1 LIFITILCGGFQV
14 IIDFIAGITLL
25 NEMSLRKI
33 AIIISLGAAL
43 AILIEGGAYLTATSL
58 QKKGIFY
65 APHVTETYQVF
76 QARFNPL
83 LGWPSEKNYGSGD
96 YDRSGSRV
104 VPAFPD
110 PDRFRACVSLYGDSF
125 TWGEEVDN
133 EHAWGNV
140 LSKLLACRVA
150 NYGVGGYG
158 TDQAYLRF
166 HYNVRDHAKITLLV
180 HLSENITRNVGQFR
194 NLAVPVPQFL
204 LKPRFILDG
213 QGQLELVP
221 MPVLSEKDY
230 VEVNRNPEKYFKHD
244 FFVPGGLSGNQKMSL
259 SYSFAIL
266 RAFKRFH
273 IRNKF
278 TGEPNYANYYRADH
292 PAHGLQVTAAIIQR
306 FYREALS
313 RGQEPIVAILPTGYD
328 LVYYHKSRRWVYQ
341 PLMDDLRQS
350 GINALNIGQEM
361 MSRLGDRNPC
371 ALYTRC
377 EGHLNEAGNEMVA
390 EIIFRY
396 LKSHVSPN
404 H

>member
-1 LIFITILCGGFQV
+1 
-14 IIDFIAGITLL
+14 
-25 NEMSLRKI
+25 MSLRKI
-33 AIIISLGAAL
+33 AIIIILGAAL
-43 AILIEGGAYLTATSL
+43 AIFIEGGAYLTATSL

-65 APHVTETYQVF
+65 APHVRETYQAF
-76 QARFNPL
+76 QARLNPL
-83 LGWPSEKNYGSGD
+83 LGWPSERSYGMGD

-110 PDRFRACVSLYGDSF
+110 PDRQPACVSLYGNSF

-158 TDQAYLRF
+158 PDQAYLRF
-166 HYNVRDHAKITLLV
+166 HYNVRDHAKITFLV

-221 MPVLSEKDY
+221 MPVISERDY
-230 VEVNRNPEKYFKHD
+230 VDVNRNPEKYFKHD
-244 FFVPGGLSGNQKMSL
+244 FFIPGGLSGNQKISFPFSL
-259 SYSFAIL
+259 AML
-266 RAFKRFH
+266 RAFKRFNL
-273 IRNKF
+273 RNKF
-278 TGEPNYANYYRADH
+278 TGEPNYANYYLADH
-292 PAHGLQVTAAIIQR
+292 PAQGLQLTAAIIQR
-306 FYREALS
+306 FHQEALS
-313 RGQEPIVAILPTGYD
+313 RGQEPIVAIFPTGYD
-328 LVYYHKSRRWVYQ
+328 LVYYQKARRWVYQ
-341 PLMDDLRQS
+341 PLMDDLRQR
-350 GINALNIGQEM
+350 GINALNIGQEIM
-361 MSRLGDRNPC
+361 GRLGDRNPC
-371 ALYTRC
+371 AMYTRC

-390 EIIFRY
+390 EIVFRY

-404 H
+404 Y

>member
-1 LIFITILCGGFQV
+1 
-14 IIDFIAGITLL
+14 
-25 NEMSLRKI
+25 M
-33 AIIISLGAAL
+33 
-43 AILIEGGAYLTATSL
+43 
-58 QKKGIFY
+58 
-65 APHVTETYQVF
+65 
-76 QARFNPL
+76 
-83 LGWPSEKNYGSGD
+83 
-96 YDRSGSRV
+96 

-110 PDRFRACVSLYGDSF
+110 PDRPRACVSLYGDSF

-204 LKPRFILDG
+204 LKPRFNLDG

-230 VEVNRNPEKYFKHD
+230 VDVNRNPEKYFKHD
-244 FFVPGGLSGNQKMSL
+244 FFVPGGLSGNQKMSFPFSL
-259 SYSFAIL
+259 KML
-266 RAFKRFH
+266 RAFKRFN

-306 FYREALS
+306 FHQEALS
-313 RGQEPIVAILPTGYD
+313 RGQEPIVAIFPTGYD

-341 PLMDDLRQS
+341 PLMDDLRQR

-371 ALYTRC
+371 AMYTRC

-390 EIIFRY
+390 EIVFRY

>member
-1 LIFITILCGGFQV
+1 
-14 IIDFIAGITLL
+14 
-25 NEMSLRKI
+25 MSLRKI
-33 AIIISLGAAL
+33 TIIIILGAAL
-43 AILIEGGAYLTATSL
+43 ATLIEGGAYLTATSL

-65 APHVTETYQVF
+65 VPHVTETWQAF

-83 LGWPSEKNYGSGD
+83 LGWPSERTYGIGD

-110 PDRFRACVSLYGDSF
+110 PDRQPACVSLYGDSF

-133 EHAWGNV
+133 EHAWGNL

-166 HYNVRDHAKITLLV
+166 HHNVRDHAPIALLV

-213 QGQLELVP
+213 QGQLELIP
-221 MPVLSEKDY
+221 MPVISEKNY
-230 VEVNRNPEKYFKHD
+230 VDANRNPEKYFKHD
-244 FFVPGGLSGNQKMSL
+244 FFVPGGLSGNQKITFPFSL
-259 SYSFAIL
+259 AML
-266 RAFKRFH
+266 RAFKRFN

-278 TGEPNYANYYRADH
+278 TGEPNYANYYLAGH
-292 PAHGLQVTAAIIQR
+292 PAQGLQITAAIIQR
-306 FYREALS
+306 FHQEALC
-313 RGQEPIVAILPTGYD
+313 RGQEPIVAIFPTGYD
-328 LVYYHKSRRWVYQ
+328 LVYYQKAHRWVYQ
-341 PLMDDLRQS
+341 PLMDDLQEK
-350 GINALNIGQEM
+350 GIKALNIGQEI

-371 ALYTRC
+371 AIYTWC
-377 EGHLNEAGNEMVA
+377 GGHFNAAGNEMVA

>member
-1 LIFITILCGGFQV
+1 
-14 IIDFIAGITLL
+14 
-25 NEMSLRKI
+25 MSLRKI
-33 AIIISLGAAL
+33 AIIIILGAAL
-43 AILIEGGAYLTATSL
+43 AIFIEGGAYLTATSL

-65 APHVTETYQVF
+65 APHVRETYQAF
-76 QARFNPL
+76 QARLNPL
-83 LGWPSEKNYGSGD
+83 LGWPSERSYGMGD

-110 PDRFRACVSLYGDSF
+110 PDRQPACVSLYGNSF

-158 TDQAYLRF
+158 PDQAYLRF
-166 HYNVRDHAKITLLV
+166 HYNVRDHAKITFLV

-221 MPVLSEKDY
+221 MPVISERDY
-230 VEVNRNPEKYFKHD
+230 VDVNRNPEKYFKHD
-244 FFVPGGLSGNQKMSL
+244 FFIPGGLSGNQKISFPFSL
-259 SYSFAIL
+259 AML
-266 RAFKRFH
+266 RAFKRFN

-278 TGEPNYANYYRADH
+278 TGEPNYANYYLADH
-292 PAHGLQVTAAIIQR
+292 PAQGLQLTAAIIQR
-306 FYREALS
+306 FHQEALS
-313 RGQEPIVAILPTGYD
+313 RGQEPIVAIFPTGYD
-328 LVYYHKSRRWVYQ
+328 LVYYQKARRWVYQ
-341 PLMDDLRQS
+341 PLMDDLRQRS
-350 GINALNIGQEM
+350 INALNIGQEIM
-361 MSRLGDRNPC
+361 GRLGDRNPC
-371 ALYTRC
+371 AMYTRC
-377 EGHLNEAGNEMVA
+377 EGHLNEAGNERVA
-390 EIIFRY
+390 EIVFRY

-404 H
+404 Y

>member
-1 LIFITILCGGFQV
+1 
-14 IIDFIAGITLL
+14 
-25 NEMSLRKI
+25 MSIRKI
-33 AIIISLGAAL
+33 AIIIILGVAL
-43 AILIEGGAYLTATSL
+43 AIFIEGGAYLTATSL

-65 APHVTETYQVF
+65 TPHVTETYQTF

-83 LGWPSEKNYGSGD
+83 LGWPSERSYGIGD

-110 PDRFRACVSLYGDSF
+110 PDTQPACVSLYGDSF

-213 QGQLELVP
+213 QGQLELIP
-221 MPVLSEKDY
+221 MPVISEKNY
-230 VEVNRNPEKYFKHD
+230 VDVNRNPEKYFKHD
-244 FFVPGGLSGNQKMSL
+244 FFVPGGLSGNQKITFPFSL
-259 SYSFAIL
+259 VML

-278 TGEPNYANYYRADH
+278 TGEPNYANYYLADH
-292 PAHGLQVTAAIIQR
+292 PAQGLQLTAAIIQR
-306 FYREALS
+306 FHQEALS
-313 RGQEPIVAILPTGYD
+313 RGQEPIVAIFPTGYD
-328 LVYYHKSRRWVYQ
+328 LVYYQKSRRWVYQ
-341 PLMDDLRQS
+341 PLLDDLRKT
-350 GINALNIGQEM
+350 GINALNIGQEI
-361 MSRLGDRNPC
+361 MSRLGNRNPC

-390 EIIFRY
+390 EIVFGY